1 MTLNEKQQKAYDLM
15 TQGKNIFIT
24 GGGGVGKSWLIKYF
38 TERTYKNVAIT
49 STTGV
54 SSLIIG
60 GSTLHSYLGIG
71 LGRDSVNKLVSN
83 IRKKSFYKNR
93 WLELDILIID
103 EISMLNPEL
112 FDKLNDIAQTLRRTM
127 RPFGGI
133 QIILSGDFCQ
143 LPCVDSSS
151 FCFEAETWNE
161 VIKHTIHLDEIIR
174 QRDRDFQICL
184 NEIRLGNIPENV
196 QKIINRCVGITF
208 DKTNQIKPTKL
219 YPLNR
224 SVDSVNNR
232 KLEKLI
238 NKNGTQY
245 EYNIDFVNNTR
256 RKLDKDSMSKYCLA
270 PETLILTENCQ
281 VMLIYNLDHDLGLVN
296 GSRGVVTRFEDDL
309 PVVKFMNGVE
319 KTIDFNT
326 WEITEKD
333 KVIATLSQIPLRLG
347 YAFSIHKSQGCTL
360 DYAII
365 DLSNIFEY
373 GMGYVALSRVKSLDG
388 LSIKKINWD
397 QIVCHPKAVEFY
409 KKIKNKKNNT

>member
-1 MTLNEKQQKAYDLM
+1 MIDCFVTHVWRESPQWVEFEKFLYNDK
-15 TQGKNIFIT
+15 K
-24 GGGGVGKSWLIKYF
+24 IKWRNF
-38 TERTYKNVAIT
+38 
-49 STTGV
+49 
-54 SSLIIG
+54 SLPWHDPA
-60 GSTLHSYLGIG
+60 LKLGEG
-71 LGRDSVNKLVSN
+71 LGK
-83 IRKKSFYKNR
+83 
-93 WLELDILIID
+93 ELLLKDL
-103 EISMLNPEL
+103 
-112 FDKLNDIAQTLRRTM
+112 
-127 RPFGGI
+127 
-133 QIILSGDFCQ
+133 
-143 LPCVDSSS
+143 
-151 FCFEAETWNE
+151 
-161 VIKHTIHLDEIIR
+161 
-174 QRDRDFQICL
+174 
-184 NEIRLGNIPENV
+184 
-196 QKIINRCVGITF
+196 
-208 DKTNQIKPTKL
+208 TNQIKPTKL